1 MTNKVQVSHKQF
13 FNAPQVQQKFQEV
26 LKGNEKQFT
35 TSLLSIVTN
44 NSLLSR
50 ASNESI
56 MTAAMKAAVLN
67 LPIEPSL
74 GFAYIVPYKQDAQF
88 QLGYKGLIQLAIRSG
103 QFKSINAGTVY
114 KAQFKCYDPLF
125 ETLDVDFTQPADEVH
140 GYFATFEL
148 INGFKKLVYWTKEQ
162 AEAHGKRFSKT
173 YSRGPW
179 ATDFDS
185 MAKKTA
191 LKDILGKYAPLS
203 TEMQEAIVADNEDST
218 VNDSQ
223 VKDVTPEGN
232 QSDLAE
238 LMGVSDEELSQ
249 ETEQPTDE
257 LPVHDVETGEVVEEV
272 SFFEGD
278 TTKIKEQD

>member
-1 MTNKVQVSHKQF
+1 MTNQVQITHKDF
-13 FNAPQVQQKFQEV
+13 FNSPTVQAKFQEV

-35 TSLLSIVTN
+35 ASLLSIVTN
-44 NSLLSR
+44 NKLLAN
-50 ASNESI
+50 ASNGSI

-74 GFAYIVPYKQDAQF
+74 GFAYIVPYKREAQF

-114 KAQFKCYDPLF
+114 KAQFKSYDPLF
-125 ETLDVDFTQPADEVH
+125 EKLDIDFTQSADEVH

-162 AEAHGKRFSKT
+162 AEAHGKRFSK
-173 YSRGPW
+173 SFGNGPW
-179 ATDFDS
+179 KTDFDS

-203 TEMQEAIVADNEDST
+203 TEMQDAIVADNEDST
-218 VNDSQ
+218 VETSQ
-223 VKDVTPEGN
+223 VHDVTPSDN
-232 QSDLAE
+232 QNDLAA
-238 LMGVSDEELSQ
+238 LMGVSDEKMKEL
-249 ETEQPTDE
+249 PAHDE
-257 LPVHDVETGEVVEEV
+257 LTGEVVEEV
-272 SFFEGD
+272 SLFKGD
-278 TTKIKEQD
+278 TVQVNAD